1 MSSTFDAL
9 FDARSI
15 GVLGASPNGEGPA
28 NNFIAHLRT
37 CGFEG
42 PIYPIHPSADTVAG
56 LTAYRTPAD
65 LPHPVD
71 YLYVAIGAARVPAA
85 LRSAR
90 GHARIAQVISSG
102 FGETKEGCRLEEEL
116 LKAARWA
123 GIRVIGPNSLGT
135 HAPRC
140 GLTFVD
146 RALRE
151 PGSVGVI
158 SQSGGL
164 AADIVRRGQACGVRF
179 SGVVSVGNC
188 ADVRVADL
196 LAHLQQDPHTRVIGL
211 YLENAGEALPLFDIL
226 RGAHG
231 SKPVVIL
238 KGGRTAQ
245 GQAAA
250 ASHTGALASDFRLWE
265 ALCRQTGACLVESLD
280 EFVDVL
286 LAFQMLGG
294 RSGPPAKRVVLF
306 GNGGGTSVLATDDC
320 VRQGL
325 EIARFSEPLIARLSA
340 LGLPPGAVVSNPIDV
355 PANALR
361 AGEGAVAHS
370 ILQEVLAA
378 DVTDAIIM
386 HVNITVVLGYQKSDL
401 LGSLIEAARRAR
413 QEHLGRAHFV
423 LVLRSDGD
431 AETEAAKRRYRA
443 RALRDGIPVFNEPAA
458 AARALAAVGWRE
470 RWLDRRGLWP
480 AGCPGQKQPSADAG
494 STSTAGCDA

>member
-1 MSSTFDAL
+1 MRKTFDAL

-15 GVLGASPNGEGPA
+15 GVIGASPDGEGPA
-28 NNFIAHLRT
+28 NNFIGHLRNG
-37 CGFEG
+37 GFEG
-42 PIYPIHPSADTVAG
+42 PVYPIHPSAEAVAG
-56 LTAYRTPAD
+56 LKAYRSPAD
-65 LPHPVD
+65 LPQQVD

-85 LRSAR
+85 LQSAR
-90 GHARIAQVISSG
+90 GRARVAQVVSSG
-102 FGETKEGCRLEEEL
+102 FGEIEEGRGLQQEL
-116 LKAARWA
+116 LKAARSA

-151 PGSVGVI
+151 PGGVGVL

-164 AADIVRRGQACGVRF
+164 AADIVRRGQGRGVRF

-188 ADVRVADL
+188 ADVSVAEL
-196 LAHLQQDPHTRVIGL
+196 LAYLQHDAHTRVIGL
-211 YLENAGEALPLFDIL
+211 YLENAGEARALFETLRAARGTKPL
-226 RGAHG
+226 
-231 SKPVVIL
+231 VIL
-238 KGGRTAQ
+238 KGGRTPQ

-265 ALCRQTGACLVESLD
+265 ALCRQTGACLVDSLD
-280 EFVDVL
+280 EFVDAL
-286 LAFQMLGG
+286 LAFQMLGT
-294 RSGPPAKRVVLF
+294 RSRRPTKRVVLF

-325 EIARFSEPLIARLSA
+325 DIVRFDASLVERLAA
-340 LGLPPGAVVSNPIDV
+340 LGLPPGAIVSNPIDV

-361 AGEGAVAHS
+361 AGEGTVAHR

-378 DVTDAIIM
+378 GVCDAIIM
-386 HVNITVVLGYQKSDL
+386 HVNLTVLLGYRKGDL
-401 LGSLIEAARRAR
+401 LGNLIDAARRAR
-413 QEHLGRAHFV
+413 QRYSDHAHFV

-431 AETEAAKRRYRA
+431 AETEAARRQYRE
-443 RALRDGIPVFNEPAA
+443 RAQCDGIPVFDEPAA

-470 RWLDRRGLWP
+470 RWLHRRDP
-480 AGCPGQKQPSADAG
+480 FPP
-494 STSTAGCDA
+494 

>member
-1 MSSTFDAL
+1 MSDSAFDAL

-15 GVLGASPNGEGPA
+15 GVIGASPDGDGPA

-42 PIYPIHPSADTVAG
+42 PIHPIHPNAESIAG
-56 LTAYRTPAD
+56 LKAYRSPAD
-65 LPHPVD
+65 LPLPVD

-85 LRSAR
+85 IASAR
-90 GHARIAQVISSG
+90 GRARVAQVISSG
-102 FGETKEGCRLEEEL
+102 FGETEEGRALEREL
-116 LKAARWA
+116 VEAARSA
-123 GIRVIGPNSLGT
+123 GVRVIGPNSLGT

-151 PGSVGVI
+151 PGSVGVL

-164 AADIVRRGQACGVRF
+164 AADIVRRGQGKGVRF

-188 ADVRVADL
+188 ADVRVAEL
-196 LAHLQQDPHTRVIGL
+196 LRYLQDDPHTRVIGL
-211 YLENAGEALPLFDIL
+211 YLENAGEAPALFDIL
-226 RGAHG
+226 RGARG
-231 SKPVVIL
+231 AKPVVVL

-280 EFVDVL
+280 EFVDAL
-286 LAFQMLGG
+286 LAFQMLRARQGA
-294 RSGPPAKRVVLF
+294 PTKRVVLF

-320 VRQGL
+320 VRHGL
-325 EIARFSEPLIARLSA
+325 DVARFDDALIARLAA
-340 LGLPPGAVVSNPIDV
+340 LGLPPGAIVSNPIDV

-361 AGEGAVAHS
+361 AAQGS
-370 ILQEVLAA
+370 IAGRILDEVLAA
-378 DVTDAIIM
+378 GASEAVIM
-386 HVNITVVLGYQKSDL
+386 HVNITVVLGYQKNDL
-401 LGSLIEAARRAR
+401 LGNLMEAARGAR
-413 QEHLGRAHFV
+413 ERHPGDVHFV
-423 LVLRSDGD
+423 LVLRSDGEVE
-431 AETEAAKRRYRA
+431 AEEARRRYRA
-443 RALRDGIPVFNEPAA
+443 RALACGIPVFDEPAA

-470 RWLDRRGLWP
+470 GWLARRNLPRDR
-480 AGCPGQKQPSADAG
+480 
-494 STSTAGCDA
+494 